1 MANDKPDN
9 LRWRDK
15 YLDISDE
22 LDKYKKRSG
31 QHQEHLRRGLSMAS
45 LLAEGQTELIDTQM
59 GVLRAAAKSDDR
71 HELPNALRLLERH
84 VRDYEKHQTQQNND
98 ILKKLNQAA
107 DQLLRCPLPTPLLR
121 RIKALK
127 KRLKQELNQ
136 WSGYAVQLDEWAV
149 IVSDLATLEGFD
161 EKRPSWWKRWF
172 ESNEN
177 TQDNDETAPS
187 VQEPAV
193 SSEPVEVLNTARAA
207 TELAQELSEPGFS
220 HIADDV
226 TTTLRYLLS
235 RLVVPKP
242 LEKRAESINEKLNE
256 RLNWYELV
264 PLLESTSDFLL
275 EYLGDGQA
283 VIEQFLHTLDKRLK
297 VLRDLVVTQKGTS
310 VQRTSSRNHLHS
322 LVMGQ
327 MQDIHSIVSGSDDL
341 EQIGASVTKHVDMI
355 VAAMNTYQSD
365 EDTREKELEEQLE
378 AMQARLIESEAQVIE
393 TRKKLDEQRHLAT
406 HDALTGLP
414 NREAYDRRL
423 QEEFQRHRRYG
434 GDLSMLVADLDY
446 FKRINDTYGHQA
458 GDMVLKL
465 MAQTIKNSVRAS
477 DFVSR
482 FGGEEFVILMP
493 HTNAEQAMQAAEIIR
508 QQIENTPFHY
518 RQERVQI
525 TMSIGIS
532 HLTADDETPD
542 VLFERSDKA
551 LYRAKDE
558 GRNRCCCD

>member
-187 VQEPAV
+187 AQEPAA
-193 SSEPVEVLNTARAA
+193 SSEPVEVLNTARAD
-207 TELAQELSEPGFS
+207 TELTQEPSEPGFS

>member
-22 LDKYKKRSG
+22 LDKYKKRSD
-31 QHQEHLRRGLSMAS
+31 QHQENLRRGLSMAS

-59 GVLRAAAKSDDR
+59 GLLRTAARSDDR

-98 ILKKLNQAA
+98 SLKKLNQAA
-107 DQLLRCPLPTPLLR
+107 DQLLCCPLPAPLLK

-149 IVSDLATLEGFD
+149 IMSDLATLEGFD
-161 EKRPSWWKRWF
+161 EKRPGWWKRWF
-172 ESNEN
+172 ESNKD
-177 TQDNDETAPS
+177 TQDNSDKAPIA
-187 VQEPAV
+187 QEPVA
-193 SSEPVEVLNTARAA
+193 SSKSAEVLNTTRADA
-207 TELAQELSEPGFS
+207 QPTQELSEPGFS
-220 HIADDV
+220 RIADDV

-242 LEKRAESINEKLNE
+242 LEKRAESINERLNA

-297 VLRDLVVTQKGTS
+297 ILRDLVVTQKGTS

-365 EDTREKELEEQLE
+365 EETREKALEEQLE

-393 TRKKLDEQRHLAT
+393 TRQKLDEQRHLAT

-414 NREAYDRRL
+414 NREAYERRL

-465 MAQTIKNSVRAS
+465 MAQTIKNSIRAA

-525 TMSIGIS
+525 TMSIGLS
-532 HLTADDETPD
+532 HLTADDETPEA
-542 VLFERSDKA
+542 LFERSDKA

>member
-22 LDKYKKRSG
+22 LDKYKKRSD
-31 QHQEHLRRGLSMAS
+31 QHQENLRRGLSMAS

-107 DQLLRCPLPTPLLR
+107 DQLLHCPLPTPLLK

-161 EKRPSWWKRWF
+161 EKRPGWWKRWF

-187 VQEPAV
+187 AQEPAA
-193 SSEPVEVLNTARAA
+193 SSEPVEVLNTARAD
-207 TELAQELSEPGFS
+207 TELTQEPSEPGFS